1 MQIINKLLYLFMATV
16 QLFLDTRR
24 AKSDGNFP
32 VKIRIGYG
40 RKAKLFGTTVSLS
53 EKDFAKIEIGK
64 GKLTDELKELKL
76 KLEALLKKASSIIDS
91 LAPFNIET
99 FSTRFYQKGNRL
111 DLLFLL
117 KEKADK
123 LWSLEKVGN
132 SNLYK
137 QAWALLSEY
146 HKTISNSSELLIH
159 TVDVKWLQQF
169 ENWASKQIKIQKSGD
184 LVLKYSKTTL
194 GMYLIRVRAIFNDTI
209 SDQLIPNN
217 LYPFHTPQNNKGYKI
232 PKGTGN
238 KRALSKEEISKLYHY
253 QAKSTSELFAKD
265 MFIFSY
271 LASGMN
277 CVDIFHLRWS
287 DIETNNISF
296 VRKKTAAKLGGQN
309 KIIIPLNKV
318 LLDIIETH
326 GSRKITSNLIFN
338 VIPQGANEVQAL
350 KAVRTAISGINQSL
364 KKIAKL
370 IGIPTEISTYYARHS
385 FSTNQMNSEVPLAF
399 ISKQLGHS
407 SLKTTENYLSDFS
420 TNKAEEYLSNLLE
433 IG

>member
-1 MQIINKLLYLFMATV
+1 MQIISKLLYLFMATA

-64 GKLTDELKELKL
+64 GKLTDELKEIKL
-76 KLEALLKKASSIIDS
+76 KLDALLKKANSIIDS

-117 KEKADK
+117 KDKADK
-123 LWSLEKVGN
+123 LWTLEKVGN

-137 QAWALLSEY
+137 QAWALLSDY
-146 HKTISNSSELLIH
+146 HKSISASDELLIH

-169 ENWASKQIKIQKSGD
+169 EAWASKQIKIDKSGT
-184 LVLKYSKTTL
+184 VSQKYSKTTL
-194 GMYLIRVRAIFNDTI
+194 GMYLIRVRAVFNDTI

-238 KRALSKEEISKLYHY
+238 KRALSKEEILKIY
-253 QAKSTSELFAKD
+253 QYQPKSASERFAKD
-265 MFIFSY
+265 IFMFSY

-287 DIETNNISF
+287 DIEGTKISF

-309 KIIIPLNKV
+309 KIVNLLNKD
-318 LLDIIETH
+318 LLAIIETH
-326 GSRKITSNLIFN
+326 GSRKIASDLIFN
-338 VIPQGANEVQAL
+338 VIPQGANEIDAL
-350 KAVRTAISGINQSL
+350 KAVRSAISSINQSL
-364 KKIAKL
+364 KKIAKSL
-370 IGIPTEISTYYARHS
+370 GITAEISTYFARHS

-399 ISKQLGHS
+399 ISKQLGHG

-420 TNKAEEYLSNLLE
+420 TNKAEEYLSNLL
-433 IG
+433 